1 MKCKQISNKNC
12 QSRDEMGNVFRFRKP
27 YLKLT
32 ALGSP
37 STGQNKR
44 HSKTK
49 QTTFYVFFFGDFLF
63 VARKIISGSPIFV
76 ICLKIEKGE

>member
-1 MKCKQISNKNC
+1 
-12 QSRDEMGNVFRFRKP
+12 V
-27 YLKLT
+27 T
-32 ALGSP
+32 ALASP